1 MKSAFIVLVLVILTS
16 AAAAVWLR
24 KLVHAA
30 LCLAATFAGLA
41 ALYLQLGAEFVGFAQ
56 ILIYVGAVAIL
67 IIFAIL
73 LTRNAGMTP
82 EMRWSKH
89 SGIIGTAIGLL
100 VLGCLLISLSAS
112 SGIRLIAA
120 NAPEPTINVQRIG
133 EQLMTRCVLPLEVLG
148 LLLTAAMIGAVILAM
163 PEKHGEGLDSDGRKI
178 DEL

>member
-1 MKSAFIVLVLVILTS
+1 MKSAFIILALVVLTS
-16 AAAAVWLR
+16 AAAVVWLR

-30 LCLAATFAGLA
+30 LCLTVTLAGLA
-41 ALYLQLGAEFVGFAQ
+41 ALYLQLAAEFVGFAQ
-56 ILIYVGAVAIL
+56 ILVYVGAVAIL

-82 EMRWSKH
+82 EVRWSKH
-89 SGIIGTAIGLL
+89 SGVIGAAIALL
-100 VLGCLLISLSAS
+100 VLGCLLVSLSAS

-163 PEKHGEGLDSDGRKI
+163 PEKQEEGLDSD
-178 DEL
+178 

>member
-1 MKSAFIVLVLVILTS
+1 MKSAFIVLVLVVLTS

-30 LCLAATFAGLA
+30 LCLTVTFASLA

-56 ILIYVGAVAIL
+56 ILVYVGAVAIL
-67 IIFAIL
+67 VIFTIL

-82 EMRWSKH
+82 ELRWSKH
-89 SGIIGTAIGLL
+89 SGIIGTAIALL

-112 SGIRLIAA
+112 SGMGRLAA
-120 NAPEPTINVQRIG
+120 YTPAPAVNTQRIG
-133 EQLMTRCVLPLEVLG
+133 EQLMTRYVLPLEVLG

-163 PEKHGEGLDSDGRKI
+163 PEKADVNTDAGR
-178 DEL
+178 EEHQ